1 MVSPSPVVEEKLSV
15 TTAIIGLLAVG
26 GKTIDILWD
35 LSTPSQKK
43 RDAVLAR
50 ALHEVKQCRSTVH
63 VLYKTLSLLELAQL
77 PYPERASWIKAEHL
91 VAILTDTVLAMSDLQ
106 AKCETLDISHPEST
120 AKATA
125 APSPS
130 GKDDETG
137 VECASSPQKVI
148 QGLCSRIRWHNLSM
162 TMIMTI
168 LKCRAAFKSRMPGSK
183 GIKAES
189 ADNRVSSPGE
199 SDAQNSRVGLERR
212 MKRLLS
218 AKPSLSAQMRQLDG
232 VFDHNGRL
240 GRENLPHYT
249 LPARHPQFW
258 LLPHLTPYPGTAE
271 SPESDGAHTQSSSP
285 LSGYTLADIPILSMI
300 PLPVTTTELT
310 DGALFYTLAY
320 AQRVSHDLGE
330 LMQEQT
336 GQGTSRSLGII
347 LGRTSTDTGNG
358 ASSSSTDGSSSES
371 SPVMVGTE
379 PRPDPHD
386 TQTKS
391 NKTKWKVRNLKVRRR
406 WRV

>member
-1 MVSPSPVVEEKLSV
+1 
-15 TTAIIGLLAVG
+15 
-26 GKTIDILWD
+26 
-35 LSTPSQKK
+35 
-43 RDAVLAR
+43 
-50 ALHEVKQCRSTVH
+50 
-63 VLYKTLSLLELAQL
+63 
-77 PYPERASWIKAEHL
+77 
-91 VAILTDTVLAMSDLQ
+91 
-106 AKCETLDISHPEST
+106 
-120 AKATA
+120 
-125 APSPS
+125 
-130 GKDDETG
+130 
-137 VECASSPQKVI
+137 
-148 QGLCSRIRWHNLSM
+148 
-162 TMIMTI
+162 
-168 LKCRAAFKSRMPGSK
+168 
-183 GIKAES
+183 
-189 ADNRVSSPGE
+189 
-199 SDAQNSRVGLERR
+199 

-258 LLPHLTPYPGTAE
+258 LLPHLTSYAGTTE

-310 DGALFYTLAY
+310 DGALFYTFAY

-358 ASSSSTDGSSSES
+358 ASSSSTDGSSSEG
-371 SPVMVGTE
+371 SPVMMGTE
-379 PRPDPHD
+379 PRPEPHD

>member
-1 MVSPSPVVEEKLSV
+1 MTTSMVSPSPAVEEKLSV

-35 LSTPSQKK
+35 LSTPSQTK

-63 VLYKTLSLLELAQL
+63 VLYKILSLLELAQL

-106 AKCETLDISHPEST
+106 AKCETLDTSHPPST
-120 AKATA
+120 AKAKA
-125 APSPS
+125 APS
-130 GKDDETG
+130 GNDDETG
-137 VECASSPQKVI
+137 VECASPPQKVI

-168 LKCRAAFKSRMPGSK
+168 LKC
-183 GIKAES
+183 
-189 ADNRVSSPGE
+189 PGE

-232 VFDHNGRL
+232 VFDHHGRL
-240 GRENLPHYT
+240 SRESLPDYT
-249 LPARHPQFW
+249 LPARHPHFW
-258 LLPHLTPYPGTAE
+258 LLPRLTPYPGTAE
-271 SPESDGAHTQSSSP
+271 SPEPDGAGAGTHTQSSSP

-300 PLPVTTTELT
+300 PLPVTTNELT

-320 AQRVSHDLGE
+320 ARRVSHDLGE
-330 LMQEQT
+330 LMQNQT
-336 GQGTSRSLGII
+336 GQGTSRSLGVI
-347 LGRTSTDTGNG
+347 LGRTNTDAGNG
-358 ASSSSTDGSSSES
+358 ASSSSTDESSSGG

-379 PRPDPHD
+379 QRPDPQD

-391 NKTKWKVRNLKVRRR
+391 NKNKWKVRNLKVRRR

>member
-1 MVSPSPVVEEKLSV
+1 MTTSMVSPSPVVEEKLSV

-43 RDAVLAR
+43 RDAVLVR

-106 AKCETLDISHPEST
+106 AKCETLDTSHPEST

-168 LKCRAAFKSRMPGSK
+168 LKC
-183 GIKAES
+183 
-189 ADNRVSSPGE
+189 PGE

-358 ASSSSTDGSSSES
+358 ASSSSTDGSSSEG

>member
-1 MVSPSPVVEEKLSV
+1 MSMVSPSPAVEEKLSV
-15 TTAIIGLLAVG
+15 TTAIIGLLAIG

-35 LSTPSQKK
+35 LSTPPQTK

-63 VLYKTLSLLELAQL
+63 VLYKILSLLELAQL

-106 AKCETLDISHPEST
+106 AKCETLNTSHPEST
-120 AKATA
+120 AKAKA
-125 APSPS
+125 APS
-130 GKDDETG
+130 GNIDDTG

-168 LKCRAAFKSRMPGSK
+168 LKC
-183 GIKAES
+183 
-189 ADNRVSSPGE
+189 PGE

-218 AKPSLSAQMRQLDG
+218 AKPSLSAQMRQVDG
-232 VFDHNGRL
+232 VFDHHGRL
-240 GRENLPHYT
+240 SRESLPDYT
-249 LPARHPQFW
+249 LPARHPHFW
-258 LLPHLTPYPGTAE
+258 LLPRLIPYPGSAE
-271 SPESDGAHTQSSSP
+271 SPEPDGAAAGTHTQSSSP

-300 PLPVTTTELT
+300 RLPVTTSELT

-320 AQRVSHDLGE
+320 ARRVSHDLGE
-330 LMQEQT
+330 LMQNQT

-347 LGRTSTDTGNG
+347 LSRTNTDTGNG
-358 ASSSSTDGSSSES
+358 TSSSSTDGSSSEG
-371 SPVMVGTE
+371 SPVRVGTE
-379 PRPDPHD
+379 QRPDPQD

-391 NKTKWKVRNLKVRRR
+391 NKNKWKVRNLKVRRR

>member
-1 MVSPSPVVEEKLSV
+1 MTTSMVSPSPVVEEKLSV

-43 RDAVLAR
+43 RDAVLVR

-106 AKCETLDISHPEST
+106 AKCETLDTSHPKST

-168 LKCRAAFKSRMPGSK
+168 LKC
-183 GIKAES
+183 
-189 ADNRVSSPGE
+189 PGE

-258 LLPHLTPYPGTAE
+258 LLPHLSPYPGTAE

-358 ASSSSTDGSSSES
+358 ASSSSTDGSSSEG

-379 PRPDPHD
+379 PRPGPHD

>member
-1 MVSPSPVVEEKLSV
+1 MVPPSPAVEEKLSV

-35 LSTPSQKK
+35 LSTPSPKK
-43 RDAVLAR
+43 RDAVLVR

-63 VLYKTLSLLELAQL
+63 VLYKILSLLELAQL

-91 VAILTDTVLAMSDLQ
+91 VAILTDTVLAMSELQ
-106 AKCETLDISHPEST
+106 AKCEALDTPHPASI

-130 GKDDETG
+130 GKDDGAG

-168 LKCRAAFKSRMPGSK
+168 LKC
-183 GIKAES
+183 
-189 ADNRVSSPGE
+189 PGE

-218 AKPSLSAQMRQLDG
+218 AKPSLSAQMRQLDS
-232 VFDHNGRL
+232 VFDDHGRL
-240 GRENLPHYT
+240 GRENLPLYT
-249 LPARHPQFW
+249 LPVRHPQFW
-258 LLPHLTPYPGTAE
+258 LLPRLSPYLGTVE
-271 SPESDGAHTQSSSP
+271 SSEPDGADAGPHTQSSSP

-300 PLPVTTTELT
+300 RLPVTTNELT

-330 LMQEQT
+330 LMQNQT
-336 GQGTSRSLGII
+336 GQDTSRSLGII
-347 LGRTSTDTGNG
+347 LGRTNTDTGNG
-358 ASSSSTDGSSSES
+358 ASLSSTDGSRSEG

-386 TQTKS
+386 KQTKS
-391 NKTKWKVRNLKVRRR
+391 SKTRWKVRTLKVRRR
-406 WRV
+406 WRVQ